1 MNYSIADLLQ
11 GIRKLADQTGPVT
24 IMEVCGTHTSSIRQY
39 GLPSLLPPN
48 IRLVSGPGCPVCV
61 TSSADIAA
69 AITLASLDEVIF
81 TCFGDM
87 MRVPNGKISLY
98 SLYEQG
104 RDVRLVTSPLDA
116 LTIAQQQPEKQVVYF
131 GIGFETT
138 APHTAVLAEK
148 ATQAKVRNLSILN
161 AHKTMPAA
169 ITALLQN
176 ESSIDALLCPG
187 HVAAMIGA
195 DAFAFVP
202 EKLHLP
208 AAIAG
213 FEADEILAAILSIMD
228 LIQKQKLECVNMYPQ
243 VVTPTGNRSALDLL
257 YRVMEPS
264 DAIWRGLGSLPQS
277 GLQFRPAYRGYEARN
292 RFAIEKTEMAEPKG
306 CLCAAI
312 LRGKAIPPNCA
323 HFGSTCTPDAPIG
336 PCMVSSEG
344 ACAAYYRYREE

>member
-1 MNYSIADLLQ
+1 MNYNITNILQ
-11 GIRKLADQTGPVT
+11 GIWKLADQTGPVA

-39 GLPSLLPPN
+39 GIPSLLPPN

-69 AITLASLDEVIF
+69 AIALASLDEVIF

-87 MRVPNGKISLY
+87 MRVPNGDVSLY

-104 RDVRLVTSPLDA
+104 RDIRLVTSPLDA
-116 LTIAQQQPEKQVVYF
+116 LTIAQEYPEKQVVYF

-138 APHTAVLAEK
+138 APHTAVLVEK
-148 ATQAKVRNLSILN
+148 AAQAKVRNLSILN
-161 AHKTMPAA
+161 SHKTMPQA

-195 DAFAFVP
+195 EAFAFVP
-202 EKLHLP
+202 EKLQLP

-213 FEADEILAAILSIMD
+213 FAADEILAAILAIMD
-228 LIQKQKLECVNMYPQ
+228 LLHKQKLDCVNMYPQ
-243 VVTPTGNRSALDLL
+243 FVTPAGNRSALNLL
-257 YRVMEPS
+257 YRVMEPC

-277 GLQFRPAYRGYEARN
+277 GLQFRPAYRDFEART
-292 RFAIEKTEMAEPKG
+292 RFNIEKTETTEPKD

-312 LRGKAIPPNCA
+312 LRGKAIPPNCV
-323 HFGSTCTPDAPIG
+323 HFSRDCTPDAPVG